1 MRPECEKVEILR
13 GRSLAYRE
21 PNLNRR
27 QQWQHLEPLAAGLE
41 AAGLFR
47 SDIRQVD
54 AVGTL
59 RAEARGRE
67 ARQLVFLG
75 YRLQFHSLFSFHNPP
90 PPTPRAPLCLK
101 RVKRKF
107 WSKVKNEGKIYEYT
121 QAWDQKLHSQLQ
133 WKSRQGKV
141 KKKNFPHLKNKKKLL
156 GRWGSL
162 VCLLSQVCQHL
173 WISYNLWG
181 LCWLT
186 STTRKC
192 QDPHNP
198 RTKSSNVSNS
208 LYFISFI
215 AEVCSWKNHKKNLG
229 LVSWLLFLYLTQVF
243 SVRSSKERII
253 EWVTFSFFRTLTFFI
268 IF

>member
-41 AAGLFR
+41 AAGLFK

-90 PPTPRAPLCLK
+90 PTHPPCSTLFEKSEEEVLK
-101 RVKRKF
+101 QSEEWRENIWIYTSLRPEVAFTVAMKIQARK
-107 WSKVKNEGKIYEYT
+107 S
-121 QAWDQKLHSQLQ
+121 
-133 WKSRQGKV
+133 
-141 KKKNFPHLKNKKKLL
+141 
-156 GRWGSL
+156 
-162 VCLLSQVCQHL
+162 
-173 WISYNLWG
+173 
-181 LCWLT
+181 
-186 STTRKC
+186 
-192 QDPHNP
+192 
-198 RTKSSNVSNS
+198 
-208 LYFISFI
+208 
-215 AEVCSWKNHKKNLG
+215 
-229 LVSWLLFLYLTQVF
+229 
-243 SVRSSKERII
+243 
-253 EWVTFSFFRTLTFFI
+253 
-268 IF
+268 

>member
-41 AAGLFR
+41 AAGLFK

-90 PPTPRAPLCLK
+90 PHPPPVLHSVWKEWRGSFEAKWRMRGKYMNIHKLETRSCIHSCNENPGKEKLK
-101 RVKRKF
+101 RRIF
-107 WSKVKNEGKIYEYT
+107 HIW
-121 QAWDQKLHSQLQ
+121 
-133 WKSRQGKV
+133 
-141 KKKNFPHLKNKKKLL
+141 
-156 GRWGSL
+156 
-162 VCLLSQVCQHL
+162 
-173 WISYNLWG
+173 
-181 LCWLT
+181 
-186 STTRKC
+186 
-192 QDPHNP
+192 
-198 RTKSSNVSNS
+198 RTKKSYLADEAHLCVYYLKSANIYGYPTICEACVDS
-208 LYFISFI
+208 
-215 AEVCSWKNHKKNLG
+215 HPQ
-229 LVSWLLFLYLTQVF
+229 LVNAKIHITHERSRPTSPIPCILLVL
-243 SVRSSKERII
+243 
-253 EWVTFSFFRTLTFFI
+253 
-268 IF
+268 